1 MRMKGN
7 ETFRLIGPET
17 TLSPAGSLVSPTSS
31 PNRYRSSRVILNG
44 FSLKIQRKIMY
55 IEGKNVQHH
64 PYIESLLTLI
74 TLLNFDIGCFKKI
87 LEIES

>member
-17 TLSPAGSLVSPTSS
+17 TLSPAGSLVSPASS

-44 FSLKIQRKIMY
+44 FSLHTLKIQRKIM
-55 IEGKNVQHH
+55 
-64 PYIESLLTLI
+64 
-74 TLLNFDIGCFKKI
+74 
-87 LEIES
+87 